1 MKKAWISI
9 IGGLV
14 LGIIISFFTL
24 QYNGWQIIR
33 HDKDGMAYQK
43 INDLD
48 INLLHNSFI
57 IIVVSC
63 IGIYLVLSL
72 IEKRGNKF
80 N

>member
-1 MKKAWISI
+1 MKKGRISI

-14 LGIIISFFTL
+14 LGLVISFFTL
-24 QYNGWQIIR
+24 EYNGWQIIR

-48 INLLHNSFI
+48 INLLHNSFL

-72 IEKRGNKF
+72 VEKRRNRV